1 MVRVWLHAD
10 RAYAG
15 APITNTVSLYMG
27 SEGGASDTHG
37 GLCVDEARSCLVFR
51 WTRCASEFLNEDNK
65 KEQRWTDMVR
75 LWLHAYRAYA

>member
-1 MVRVWLHAD
+1 MWFFRYCPATRKEGAVIMVRVWLHAD

-37 GLCVDEARSCLVFR
+37 GLCVDEARSCLVTR
-51 WTRCASEFLNEDNK
+51 WTRMRLKISEGK
-65 KEQRWTDMVR
+65 KER
-75 LWLHAYRAYA
+75 